1 MNPIMWDES
10 TQMLFVTNESGIFAV
25 ELYTVSMGP
34 MTRVDSIPE
43 TARRWE
49 PLSNI
54 PRILSANAITG
65 AVRRAEKDAL
75 ARGDAQ

>member
-25 ELYTVSMGP
+25 ELCTVSMGP

-54 PRILSANAITG
+54 PAHPQRQRHN
-65 AVRRAEKDAL
+65 RR
-75 ARGDAQ
+75 RQTC